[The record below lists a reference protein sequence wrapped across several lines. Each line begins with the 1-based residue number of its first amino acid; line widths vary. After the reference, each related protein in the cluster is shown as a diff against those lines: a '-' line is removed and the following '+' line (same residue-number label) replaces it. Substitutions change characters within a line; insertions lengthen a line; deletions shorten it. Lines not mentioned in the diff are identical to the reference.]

1 MARPAPIRLA
11 GTIAATALCAAL
23 ATEASAQSQ
32 GGVIV
37 LNNQLQLGDVVAG
50 VTLDVVD
57 ASQQVTTTSNAR
69 GTALSGGAEGQNL
82 DVIST
87 QETRGD
93 VSADTTLTLRGDT
106 EGRVTAVTQAQGSEL
121 SVGVYSARADVAAEQ
136 LTSGDVTARTPVTRE
151 DARLIG
157 GGDLQAHAFGNS
169 ATMGGSA
176 AQVVGSVDQRAEG
189 DVRSS
194 VRLAGQYVPG
204 QAEGYAQAVG
214 NAVTTTTGSTSHQN
228 LTIGQYS
235 AGQVIEADASMNAG
249 NAWDI
254 AARARAAGNRVHN
267 TNQGGSQLAYI
278 GQTND
283 SYVRSAATVTA
294 FDYGQATAH
303 AQGAGNEVTVG
314 NNDIFVEIENSQF
327 NTGGVDVV
335 TEFQGG
341 RGYDAYVGADAVGNS
356 VTGYACSDCGGQVNA
371 TNSQVNQGDV
381 SARATATVGVSG
393 RATVVGAN
401 ATGNAATFYVSRP
414 GGH

>member
-1 MARPAPIRLA
+1 M
-11 GTIAATALCAAL
+11 
-23 ATEASAQSQ
+23 
-32 GGVIV
+32 
-37 LNNQLQLGDVVAG
+37 
-50 VTLDVVD
+50 TLDVVD
-57 ASQQVTTTSNAR
+57 VSEQVTTASNAR
-69 GTALSGGAEGQNL
+69 GVSLSGAAEGQNIDL
-82 DVIST
+82 TST

-106 EGRVTAVTQAQGSEL
+106 EGRVTAVTQAQGAGL
-121 SVGVYSARADVAAEQ
+121 SMGVYSARADVAAEQ
-136 LTSGDVTARTPVTRE
+136 LTSGDVTARTLVTRE

-157 GGDLQAHAFGNS
+157 GGDLQAHAFGNN

-176 AQVVGSVDQRAEG
+176 AQVLGSVDQRAEG

-235 AGQVIEADASMNAG
+235 AGQVVEADSSMNAG

-267 TNQGGSQLAYI
+267 TNQGGSQLAYVD
-278 GQTND
+278 QTND

-294 FDYGQATAH
+294 YDYGSATAH

-335 TEFQGG
+335 TQFQGG

-393 RATVVGAN
+393 RNTVVGAN
-401 ATGNAATFYVSRP
+401 ATGNAATFYVARP
-414 GGH
+414 GGQ